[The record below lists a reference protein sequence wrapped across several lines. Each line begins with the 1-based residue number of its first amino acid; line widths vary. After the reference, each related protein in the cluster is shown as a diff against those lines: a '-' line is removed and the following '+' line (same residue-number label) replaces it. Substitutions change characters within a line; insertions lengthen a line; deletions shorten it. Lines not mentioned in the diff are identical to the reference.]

1 MVLGLSLISWKT
13 KAQKCTCLSKFPQ
26 IGQNAREP
34 IVLVLLS
41 LCEVFSN
48 WKGGRR
54 ERRAGS
60 TDMAEALLP
69 SCGSSFKTTYVVT
82 LSL

>member
-54 ERRAGS
+54 ELRTGS
-60 TDMAEALLP
+60 VDMAGALLP
-69 SCGSSFKTTYVVT
+69 SCGNSFKTAYIVT
-82 LSL
+82 PSL